1 MEEATPEEE
10 AGVDETGVDETAV
23 DETAVE
29 ETADDEGEDTGR
41 VEVDEPTEEDEG
53 SVPFRPRGWK

>member
-10 AGVDETGVDETAV
+10 AGVDETGV